1 MTRETLTI
9 EEFAG
14 LLANEELPP
23 DKLEILLQILAEI
36 APTAPRFQ
44 PNTAE
49 LLDLASEY
57 SPAFRAL
64 PPDGQAFACAVLS
77 MPLFFFTVPEREDDA
92 LSWIQE
98 NL

>member
-1 MTRETLTI
+1 MTTQTI
-9 EEFAG
+9 AIKTFAG

-49 LLDLASEY
+49 LLDMESEH

-77 MPLFFFTVPEREDDA
+77 MPLFFFTIPEREDDA